1 MNRVAI
7 VALLALSL
15 VACRRTGPDGRE
27 KPDWRV
33 MQLYG
38 GAGSVQALLDP
49 SSVEVFDIDPIAQA
63 PEAGVAFCGVHRVT
77 GGPYAVTTADAEAL
91 STVLRNPD
99 TYDWRK
105 AKGDPFRPT
114 VGVRFTRD
122 VSRVDLALDLESRM
136 LTVHRQGRR
145 IGVEDFDDAEPAIRA
160 ILDRVAPDQ
169 SR

>member
-1 MNRVAI
+1 MRRAAV

-15 VACRRTGPDGRE
+15 VACRRTGPDGRA

-33 MQLYG
+33 IQLYG
-38 GAGSVQALLDP
+38 GAGSVQALIEP
-49 SSVEVFDIDPIAQA
+49 ASVEVFDIDPLARA
-63 PEAGVAFCGVHRVT
+63 PEPGVAFCGVHRVT
-77 GGPYAVTTADAEAL
+77 GGPYLVSTADAEAF
-91 STVLRNPD
+91 SAVLRNPE

-114 VGVRFTRD
+114 VGLRFTRD

-145 IGVEDFDDAEPAIRA
+145 IGVEDFDDAEPAIRE
-160 ILDRVAPDQ
+160 ILDRVVPQAD
-169 SR
+169 